1 MSRGSPTAHFLQF
14 LRPARDVADKKGH
27 RGDDSACQKN
37 WNLRLAQALE
47 GICTYRSASG
57 IGAAGIKPDMIAG
70 SSMGAVIGGI
80 YSAGTDL
87 DLLEKFI
94 TSISLYGYLDLN
106 LPLSPG

>member
-1 MSRGSPTAHFLQF
+1 
-14 LRPARDVADKKGH
+14 
-27 RGDDSACQKN
+27 
-37 WNLRLAQALE
+37 
-47 GICTYRSASG
+47 
-57 IGAAGIKPDMIAG
+57 MIAG